1 MQTSGSSRLKDSV
14 TAKIIVIGFLV
25 LGLLIP
31 AAMVRSLIRERE
43 HRRAAVVREI
53 SSKWGAAQRIT
64 GPVLT
69 VPYIETVPAGKGKPV
84 EVIHHLHILPD
95 TLNISGQVLPE
106 VRYRGIYEA
115 VLYNAQLSLSGE
127 FRRPDLQALDIK
139 PRSVQWQKAFISMG
153 VSDLKGVRA
162 AVTMNA
168 GGQDFAMNPGIE
180 APDLMDAGVGTR
192 LAIDPEVETIPFSA
206 SLNLNGS
213 TLLSFSPVGRET
225 TASLSSPWPD
235 PSFDGDF
242 LPANRY
248 IKSDGFTAGWHV
260 LSLNLNY
267 PQTWKDKK
275 YDITSSSFGVTL
287 VIPADAYQKAE
298 RTVKY
303 AALFIVLTFL
313 TLFFSEVMNRIRIHP
328 LQYLLVGLALII
340 FYSLLISIA
349 EHLGF
354 AKGYLI
360 ASAATI
366 GLITGYA
373 RSVLQKRSLALMVGS
388 LLALLYVYL
397 YVLLQLGDYAL
408 LFGSIGL
415 FLILAAVMFLTRR
428 INWYTSA
435 GS

>member
-192 LAIDPEVETIPFSA
+192 LAIDPEAESIPFSA
-206 SLNLNGS
+206 LLNLNGS

-225 TASLSSPWPD
+225 TATLSSPWPD

-260 LSLNLNY
+260 LSLNRNY

>member
-1 MQTSGSSRLKDSV
+1 MQTSGSRLKDSV
-14 TAKIIVIGFLV
+14 TVKIIIIGFLV

-53 SSKWGAAQRIT
+53 SSKWGATQHIT

-69 VPYIETVPAGKGKPV
+69 VPYIEEVRAEKGKPV
-84 EVIHHLHILPD
+84 EVVHHLHILPD
-95 TLNISGQVLPE
+95 MLNISGQVLPE

-115 VLYNAQLSLSGE
+115 VLYNAQMSLTGE

-153 VSDLKGVRA
+153 ISDLKGVRA

-168 GGQDFAMNPGIE
+168 GGQDFVMNPGIE
-180 APDLMDAGVGTR
+180 APNLMNAGVGAR
-192 LAIDPEVETIPFSA
+192 LSIDPEAETIPFSA
-206 SLNLNGS
+206 ALNLNGS

-225 TASLSSPWPD
+225 SVSLSSPWPD
-235 PSFDGDF
+235 PSFTGDF

-248 IKSDGFTAGWHV
+248 IKSDGFTAAWHV
-260 LSLNLNY
+260 LSLNRNY

-360 ASAATI
+360 ASAASI

-373 RSVLQKRSLALMVGS
+373 RSVLQKNSLALMVGS

-428 INWYTSA
+428 INWYTPA
-435 GS
+435 GP